1 MDSPKYLIDVIPSSN
16 NSYQTR
22 NNVKRVYS

>member
-16 NSYQTR
+16 NSYQPR
-22 NNVKRVYS
+22 NNLKRVYS